1 MAEQGISINCEG
13 GLDLVSS
20 TALLFRT
27 PGVAQRLN
35 NFESSIHGGYRRIN
49 GYTKFGSS
57 TVTGGSNQVE
67 GIFAYAKGVI
77 ACAGSNIYYSTN
89 GNSWTQINKDTY
101 QAQTGT
107 VTVSSGSATVSA
119 HGGSTTFTT
128 DFSVGD
134 DIKVNGEQFLV
145 LSITNDSTLTVDGNF
160 QASASNTA
168 VFKNGATASQL
179 NSGSAISRG
188 SQSLCEFTLYE
199 GNKQYGKLYV
209 ADGINK
215 VAEIVIEVTNAG
227 VYTYSFKEVN
237 RSAPVDPDFVTLFSE
252 RLIVAGQSNNPQQ
265 VAYST
270 RLVPE
275 NFTGSSAGTVDVGDQ
290 IVGIK
295 SFRNK
300 LIIFC
305 KNSIYQLSGLDGTP
319 VLSSVTKNIGCVSG
333 KTIQEIGGDLIFLSP
348 DGLRTI
354 AGTARIDDIE
364 LGSISRKV
372 LPIFRDDIFPNI
384 STLTFSSMVIR
395 EKSQYRLF
403 YYKNGTGDIS
413 QKGLLGTFKISSQ
426 GVPLYEW
433 SECTG
438 IGARMTHSGFDEDN
452 NEVYFHSSTDGFIY
466 QHDTGNNFNGS
477 NIAAEYKTPDLDY
490 GDSGVR
496 KTLYYCKTSIRA
508 EGAND
513 NLKLLC
519 RYDFDD
525 NNIPQPAETN
535 IGTLASP
542 ALFGVA
548 VFGAA
553 LFGQTL
559 YPQQKTNLVGSG
571 FTNNFTISSTG
582 NASPYTISGF
592 YVDFIPGGRI

>member
-57 TVTGGSNQVE
+57 TVTGSSNQVE

-168 VFKNGATASQL
+168 VLKNGATASQL

-209 ADGINK
+209 SDGINK

-237 RSAPVDPDFVTLFSE
+237 RSAPTDPDFVTLFSE

-305 KNSIYQLSGLDGTP
+305 KNSIYQLSGLDSTP

-452 NEVYFHSSTDGFIY
+452 NEVYFHASTDGFIY

>member
-57 TVTGGSNQVE
+57 TVTGGTNQVE
-67 GIFAYAKGVI
+67 GIFAYSKGVI

-101 QAQTGT
+101 QNKTGT
-107 VTVSSGSATVSA
+107 VAVSSGSATITGS
-119 HGGSTTFTT
+119 STTFTSE
-128 DFSVGD
+128 FAVGD
-134 DIKVNGEQFLV
+134 DIKINGEQFLV
-145 LSITNDSTLTVDGNF
+145 LSITNNTTMTVDGNF
-160 QASASNTA
+160 AASASSQNI
-168 VFKNGATASQL
+168 KLNGATESQL
-179 NSGSAISRG
+179 NSASSISRG

-199 GNKQYGKLYV
+199 GNKQYGKLYIS
-209 ADGINK
+209 DGINK

-237 RSAPVDPDFVTLFSE
+237 RSAPTDPDFVTLFSE

-305 KNSIYQLSGLDGTP
+305 KNSIYQLSGLDSTP

-452 NEVYFHSSTDGFIY
+452 NEVYFHASTDGFIY

-535 IGTLASP
+535 IGSLASP

-571 FTNNFTISSTG
+571 FTNT
-582 NASPYTISGF
+582 
-592 YVDFIPGGRI
+592 

>member
-57 TVTGGSNQVE
+57 TVTGGTNQVE
-67 GIFAYAKGVI
+67 GIFAYSKGVI
-77 ACAGSNIYYSTN
+77 VCAGSNIYYSTN

-101 QAQTGT
+101 QNKTGT
-107 VTVSSGSATVSA
+107 VAVSSGSATITGS
-119 HGGSTTFTT
+119 STTFTSE
-128 DFSVGD
+128 FAVGD
-134 DIKVNGEQFLV
+134 DIKINGEQFLV
-145 LSITNDSTLTVDGNF
+145 LSITNNTTMTVDGNF
-160 QASASNTA
+160 AASASSQNI
-168 VFKNGATASQL
+168 KLNGATESQL
-179 NSGSAISRG
+179 NSASSISRG

-199 GNKQYGKLYV
+199 GNKQYGKLYIS
-209 ADGINK
+209 DGINK

-237 RSAPVDPDFVTLFSE
+237 RSAPTDPDFVTLFSE

-305 KNSIYQLSGLDGTP
+305 KNSIYQLSGLDSTP

-452 NEVYFHSSTDGFIY
+452 NEVYFHASTDGFIY

-535 IGTLASP
+535 IGSLASP

>member
-57 TVTGGSNQVE
+57 TVTGGTNQVE
-67 GIFAYAKGVI
+67 GIFAYSKGVI

-101 QAQTGT
+101 QNKTGT
-107 VTVSSGSATVSA
+107 VAVSSGSATITGS
-119 HGGSTTFTT
+119 STTFTSE
-128 DFSVGD
+128 FAVGD
-134 DIKVNGEQFLV
+134 DIKINGEQFLV
-145 LSITNDSTLTVDGNF
+145 LSITNNTTMTVDGNF
-160 QASASNTA
+160 AASASSQNI
-168 VFKNGATASQL
+168 KLNGATESQL
-179 NSGSAISRG
+179 NSASSISRG

-199 GNKQYGKLYV
+199 GNKQYGKLYIS
-209 ADGINK
+209 DGINK

-237 RSAPVDPDFVTLFSE
+237 RSAPTDPDFVTLFSE

-305 KNSIYQLSGLDGTP
+305 KNSIYQLSGLDSTP

-452 NEVYFHSSTDGFIY
+452 NEVYFHASTDGFIY

-535 IGTLASP
+535 IGSLASP

>member
-57 TVTGGSNQVE
+57 TVTGSSNQVE

-101 QAQTGT
+101 QNKTGT
-107 VTVSSGSATVSA
+107 VAVSSGSATITGS
-119 HGGSTTFTT
+119 STTFTSE
-128 DFSVGD
+128 FAVGD
-134 DIKVNGEQFLV
+134 DIKINGEQFLV
-145 LSITNDSTLTVDGNF
+145 LSITNNTTMTVDGNF
-160 QASASNTA
+160 AASASSQNI
-168 VFKNGATASQL
+168 KLNGATASQL

-209 ADGINK
+209 SDGINK

-237 RSAPVDPDFVTLFSE
+237 RSAPTDPDFITLFSE

-452 NEVYFHSSTDGFIY
+452 NEVYFHASTDGFIY